1 MTDGI
6 DTRVGFWANYA
17 EPARAPFERPPVE
30 RYLRV
35 DWDLPDGGC
44 VDVGLEERDGDAAA
58 AATMRMLESC
68 VEVALEE
75 IADAKSIAERIEHAI
90 VLVFPDRYWFAEV
103 WTPGAVD
110 GIKRYQVIQPAV
122 VGGFRR

>member
-6 DTRVGFWANYA
+6 DTRVGYWAN
-17 EPARAPFERPPVE
+17 PRFERPPE
-30 RYLRV
+30 EKYLRV

-44 VDVGLEERDGDAAA
+44 VDVGLEDRDGEDTAM
-58 AATMRMLESC
+58 TMRAFEAC

-75 IADAKSIAERIEHAI
+75 MADAKCLAERIGRA
-90 VLVFPDRYWFAEV
+90 VVAWFPDRYWFAEV
-103 WTPGAVD
+103 WTPGD
-110 GIKRYQVIQPAV
+110 DKIKRYQVIQPAV